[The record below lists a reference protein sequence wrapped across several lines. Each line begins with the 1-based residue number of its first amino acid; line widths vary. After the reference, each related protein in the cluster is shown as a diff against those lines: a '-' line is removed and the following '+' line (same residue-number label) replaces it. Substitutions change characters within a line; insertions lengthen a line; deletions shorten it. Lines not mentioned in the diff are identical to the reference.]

1 MPPRSSRRL
10 LLLIQTLSREQ
21 KENYYR
27 ICGVA
32 DTRLTNDGFGGL
44 NVQQCEMICERLS
57 TNREITMAEVKTL
70 SSPRIAPTPRP
81 PEPAAEPTL
90 FDSAEG
96 GSSSS
101 SGPTS
106 T

>member
-1 MPPRSSRRL
+1 MPPRSSKRL
-10 LLLIQTLSREQ
+10 LLLIQALTREQ

-32 DTRLTNDGFGGL
+32 DKRLTDDGLAGL

-57 TNREITMAEVKTL
+57 TNREITMAQVKSL
-70 SSPRIAPTPRP
+70 SSPQIAPTPRP

-90 FDSAEG
+90 FDSVDG

-101 SGPTS
+101 SEPTS